1 MLSKIFYRQ
10 KVGAKMIKIAKI
22 KENSNIKKMK
32 QYRLMA
38 NYIER
43 LSRIDT

>member
-1 MLSKIFYRQ
+1 MLSKIFYQQ

-22 KENSNIKKMK
+22 KENSSIKKMK

-38 NYIER
+38 NYIEK
-43 LSRIDT
+43 L